1 MNTQLIIHHALGD
14 KEILIPNIIVIVTTL
29 VLSLALFSKPI
40 EKSSWWSATVIPL
53 ASIIGS
59 GFLVVAP
66 ILQMSMGVYAP
77 LAMAGLVAV
86 AYLIGEAIRFNI
98 RRVEPKLAAGTL
110 HPAPHA
116 LEILSQWALAFAYVV
131 SVTYYLA
138 LFGDFLLRGVNVV
151 NPVLS
156 HTITTAVLLFIAIY
170 GRHRGFNFLGR
181 FEALKLGIIGGLLA
195 GLAYGNYHAWA
206 QELWK
211 LPPVKEPSLHDWQ
224 IVLGMLIVVQGFE
237 TSRYLGD
244 KFPPLLRIRT
254 MRYAQWISGAI
265 YVLYITLMLY
275 YFNYPLPAKGQDTAI
290 INLSSHVAT
299 ILPVMLLALAL
310 IAQFDA
316 AIADAQGGSGLLEEL
331 SKRKITIGTGYAV
344 IAGGGILIVWTSNI
358 FQIITY
364 ASQAFAIY
372 YMLQSMVAAL
382 TAAKHE
388 DIPHRW
394 LKFFGFSLVASIAA
408 SVVVFGIPAGA

>member
-1 MNTQLIIHHALGD
+1 MIHYAVANR
-14 KEILIPNIIVIVTTL
+14 EILIPNFIVIATTL
-29 VLSLALFSKPI
+29 VLTLLLFAKPI
-40 EKSSWWSATVIPL
+40 EKSSWWAATAIPL

-77 LAMAGLVAV
+77 FAMTGLVTV
-86 AYLIGEAIRFNI
+86 AYLIGAAIRFNI
-98 RRVEPKLAAGTL
+98 HHVEPKLAAGTL
-110 HPAPHA
+110 HPAPHT

-138 LFGDFLLRGVNVV
+138 LFGDFALRGVNVV
-151 NPVLS
+151 NPILS
-156 HTITTAVLLFIAIY
+156 HTITTAILIFIAVY
-170 GRHRGFNFLGR
+170 GRYRGFNFLGR
-181 FEALKLGIIGGLLA
+181 FEAVKLGIIGGLLA

-206 QELWK
+206 QQLWH
-211 LPPVKEPSLHDWQ
+211 LPPVKEPTLHDWR

-244 KFPPLLRIRT
+244 KFPPMLRIRT
-254 MRYAQWISGAI
+254 MRYAQWISAGI
-265 YVLYITLMLY
+265 YIVYITLMLY
-275 YFNYPLPAKGQDTAI
+275 YFNYPLPPEGQDTAI
-290 INLSSHVAT
+290 ITLSRHVAT
-299 ILPVMLLALAL
+299 VLPVMLLALAL

-316 AIADAQGGSGLLEEL
+316 AIADAQGGAGLFEEL
-331 SKRKITIGTGYAV
+331 SKRKITVNTGYIIIAV
-344 IAGGGILIVWTSNI
+344 GGILIVWSSNI

-364 ASQAFAIY
+364 ASQAFAVY

-394 LKFFGFSLVASIAA
+394 PKFFGFALVASLAA
-408 SVVVFGIPAGA
+408 TVVIFGIPAGG